1 MSSGENLWQVSH
13 LQIIVQK
20 SSQISFWTSWEEK
33 KIENFGDFFP
43 LFLWRMQFSSCM
55 QLLGQNWSI
64 VRPEIDT
71 FAQFSLFNNWCHKSY
86 CTLYSRGCKTAKV
99 AWFYFNSQKFYPF
112 FNLTDFSW
120 PKNGLFLR
128 FIFSWVALMVSYN
141 TLLCIAIWVEIVS

>member
-1 MSSGENLWQVSH
+1 MASLTFTNYSSEKLTNFLLDIMRRKENRKLWR
-13 LQIIVQK
+13 L
-20 SSQISFWTSWEEK
+20 
-33 KIENFGDFFP
+33 FFP

-86 CTLYSRGCKTAKV
+86 CTLYSRGCKKAEV
-99 AWFYFNSQKFYPF
+99 AWFYFNSQIVYPF

-120 PKNGLFLR
+120 SKNGLFLR
-128 FIFSWVALMVSYN
+128 FIFSWVAFMVSYN